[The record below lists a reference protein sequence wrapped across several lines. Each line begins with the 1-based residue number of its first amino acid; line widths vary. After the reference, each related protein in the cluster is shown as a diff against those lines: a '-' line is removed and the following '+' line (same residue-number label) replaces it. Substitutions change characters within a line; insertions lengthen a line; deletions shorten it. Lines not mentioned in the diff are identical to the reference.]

1 MKKKTTKM
9 SKVIENNITDL
20 KKTFKELRADED
32 YYSLGQIFW
41 DIFLFEDRKSE
52 LFKAAVGQPH
62 RRRARDVRL
71 RVAISINPSILY
83 CDE

>member
-1 MKKKTTKM
+1 M

-52 LFKAAVGQPH
+52 LFKAADKLWDSLTEEEQEMCG
-62 RRRARDVRL
+62 
-71 RVAISINPSILY
+71 
-83 CDE
+83 